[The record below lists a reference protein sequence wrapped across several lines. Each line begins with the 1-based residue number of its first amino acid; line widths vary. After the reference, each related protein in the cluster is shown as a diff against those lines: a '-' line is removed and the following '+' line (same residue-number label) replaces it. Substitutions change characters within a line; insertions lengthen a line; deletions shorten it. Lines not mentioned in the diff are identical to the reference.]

1 MKQKLISIARTV
13 KRKCFPP
20 KPSLTEVRLKQLTIS
35 CVDYIKTHN
44 IKPRVKILWPTL
56 FNQDHTWWAHDGVL
70 ISALRLRGA
79 EIIPTMCDKLQADQC
94 MIYAGVWQNTNE
106 PAFASRRADIC
117 KQCVKSDLRLWQ
129 ILDIQPIRLAS
140 FVSQQEREEIWKQV
154 NQYTEGDWATV
165 NVEGFPLGKE
175 VWKAVVNNNLQGEIK
190 SDWQVEANQLASH
203 HAFNIL
209 ALMSSYKKILKSVK
223 PDRVVGNG
231 GYYYQWG
238 VLNHLCQQQGI
249 PYYRY
254 YPTGLQPMSWN
265 YALNTTEIVHVTPA
279 WSSWLKQPWDEDKQ
293 KQVQQDLKARGLY
306 LVPQQEPGIP
316 ERIEQVAKKL
326 QIDRNKPTFLALT
339 GVIWDANTNIESNA
353 FKNMY
358 EWLFETMEWFAKH
371 PEYQLIIR
379 VHPAENIV
387 PTVAPNLRSR
397 FEKELKER
405 NIQISSNVFLI
416 KPEEKIET
424 YDVMHLAN
432 VAATYMSTTGLE
444 YACLGKPLIAIGPV
458 HYADKGF
465 TFDPKSKEEYFSF
478 LEKFLKDSWLL
489 ENQKALQELA
499 LKYWYLYAF
508 HVSTVTGLFGTDH
521 KDWLSIKRGID
532 VFSSHPKEITAQD
545 LLPGENPYID
555 YFCDSVMNNMPI
567 MGENRWPPKILEKYC
582 KS

>member
-1 MKQKLISIARTV
+1 MKQKIISIARAV
-13 KRKCFPP
+13 KRTCFPP
-20 KPSLTEVRLKQLTIS
+20 KPSLTEVRLNQLTIS
-35 CVDYIKTHN
+35 CLDYIKKHD
-44 IKPRVKILWPTL
+44 IKPQVRILWPTL

-94 MIYAGVWQNTNE
+94 MIYAGVWQKTNE
-106 PAFASRRADIC
+106 PAFAKRRADIC
-117 KQCVKSDLRLWQ
+117 QQCVKSDTRLWE
-129 ILDIQPIRLAS
+129 ILQIQPVRLS
-140 FVSQQEREEIWKQV
+140 TFISQEEREDIWKQV
-154 NQYTEGDWATV
+154 TEWTAGNWSEV
-165 NVEGFPLGKE
+165 IIEGFPLGKE

-190 SDWQVEANQLASH
+190 PNWQREANQLASH
-203 HAFNIL
+203 HAFNVL
-209 ALMSSYKKILKSVK
+209 ALLGSYKKILEAVK

-279 WSSWLKQPWDEDKQ
+279 WSSWLKQPWGADQQ

-306 LVPQQEPGIP
+306 LEPQHELGIN
-316 ERIEQVAKKL
+316 ERIAQVAKQL
-326 QIDRNKPTFLALT
+326 QIDSSKPTFLALT
-339 GVIWDANTNIESNA
+339 GVIWDANTNIESDS

-358 EWLFETMEWFAKH
+358 EWLFETMEWFRSH
-371 PEYQLIIR
+371 SQYQMIIR

-387 PTVAPNLRSR
+387 PTVAPLTRSR
-397 FEKELKER
+397 FENELKTR
-405 NIQISSNVFLI
+405 NFVLPSNVILI

-424 YDVMHLAN
+424 YDVMHLAS

-444 YACLGKPLIAIGPV
+444 YSCLGKPLIAIGPV
-458 HYADKGF
+458 HYAGKGF
-465 TFDPKSKEEYFSF
+465 TFDPKSKDDYFLY
-478 LEKFLKDSWLL
+478 LEKFLKESWSLDK
-489 ENQKALQELA
+489 EKALQTLA

-508 HVSTVTGLFGTDH
+508 HASTVTGLFGTDH

-532 VFSSHPKEITAQD
+532 VFSSHPKEISAQD
-545 LLPGENPYID
+545 LLPGENAYID
-555 YFCDSVMNNMPI
+555 YFCDSVMNNLPI